1 MRREPSGIGNVLLS
15 IAGWILFVVFGVL
28 ILVEYGRRM
37 PSGYT
42 PNSIR
47 FVACSSLSAVVAVQ
61 AATALASGF
70 VAVLLI
76 ESVFGRTM
84 SRRAR
89 VVAIIVGGT
98 VLFALSFGGM
108 LVFRRRQI
116 GVCA

>member
-1 MRREPSGIGNVLLS
+1 MTAAIAPSTFSALPLAEGSALLNLLIVDDERAVRE
-15 IAGWILFVVFGVL
+15 
-28 ILVEYGRRM
+28 
-37 PSGYT
+37 
-42 PNSIR
+42 
-47 FVACSSLSAVVAVQ
+47 ACRE
-61 AATALASGF
+61 AATALGF